1 MKKILIVDDEPNYL
15 LLLSGTLQDEGYQVA
30 KAEKSRD
37 AISIMENERFDVFI
51 TDLAMPDI
59 DGIGL
64 MQIFRKVNPAM
75 PIIIITGVGT
85 IERAVEAMKKG
96 AYDFITKPFE
106 LDTLRMATKRAIEFG
121 ELHRELNY
129 SSKEAQN
136 KYIFENIISKSKN
149 MLDIFKLINQ
159 IADSMATVLIEGESG
174 TGKELIARA
183 IHYQSVR
190 RNKPFLAIDCSALTA
205 SLLESELF
213 GHSKGAFTGAIF
225 HRQGLFEE
233 GTGGTIFLDEV
244 GNIPLSMQSKLL
256 RVIQEREIKPV
267 GSNIMKKIDVRII
280 TATNKSLKDLVQKR
294 IFREDLYYRL
304 TIVPISI
311 PPLRERKED
320 IPFLVAHFIKKY
332 GLKNRKKVKNISREA
347 LLKIIQHEWPGNVR
361 ELENTIERAL
371 LICKGDTI
379 DCQDLFIEGPMTG
392 NTVYVPPKNEKNTLN
407 SAVEESEKAYII
419 STLQKV
425 NYNRT
430 KAAKMLGV
438 SRRTLYDKIEK
449 YDLKTRH
456 LSI

>member
-1 MKKILIVDDEPNYL
+1 
-15 LLLSGTLQDEGYQVA
+15 
-30 KAEKSRD
+30 
-37 AISIMENERFDVFI
+37 
-51 TDLAMPDI
+51 
-59 DGIGL
+59 
-64 MQIFRKVNPAM
+64 
-75 PIIIITGVGT
+75 
-85 IERAVEAMKKG
+85 
-96 AYDFITKPFE
+96 
-106 LDTLRMATKRAIEFG
+106 
-121 ELHRELNY
+121 
-129 SSKEAQN
+129 
-136 KYIFENIISKSKN
+136 

-174 TGKELIARA
+174 TGKELLARA
-183 IHYQSVR
+183 IHYQSTR
-190 RNKPFLAIDCSALTA
+190 RNKPFLAVDCSALTV

-213 GHSKGAFTGAIF
+213 GHSKGAFTGAIS

-233 GTGGTIFLDEV
+233 AIGGTIFLDEV
-244 GNIPLSMQSKLL
+244 GDIPLSMQSKLL

-280 TATNKSLKDLVQKR
+280 TATNKSLKELVQKR
-294 IFREDLYYRL
+294 CFREDLYYRL
-304 TIVPISI
+304 TVVPISL

-332 GLKNRKKVKNISREA
+332 GLKNRKKVTNISREA
-347 LLKIIQHEWPGNVR
+347 LLKIIQHDWPGNVR

-371 LICKGDTI
+371 LICKRNEI

-392 NTVYVPPKNEKNTLN
+392 NTLYVSPKNEKNTLN

-419 STLQKV
+419 SILQKV

-430 KAAKMLGV
+430 KAAKVLGV

-449 YDLKTRH
+449 YNLKARH

>member
-1 MKKILIVDDEPNYL
+1 
-15 LLLSGTLQDEGYQVA
+15 
-30 KAEKSRD
+30 
-37 AISIMENERFDVFI
+37 
-51 TDLAMPDI
+51 
-59 DGIGL
+59 
-64 MQIFRKVNPAM
+64 
-75 PIIIITGVGT
+75 
-85 IERAVEAMKKG
+85 
-96 AYDFITKPFE
+96 
-106 LDTLRMATKRAIEFG
+106 
-121 ELHRELNY
+121 
-129 SSKEAQN
+129 
-136 KYIFENIISKSKN
+136 

-233 GTGGTIFLDEV
+233 GAGGTIFLDEV

-419 STLQKV
+419 SILQKV